1 MVRWMKG
8 AAVVTAMVFG
18 ALRAEAQG
26 WITLPNG
33 QLGYVTSYAT
43 SGMFVCGNYFKPGEC
58 VAQGSSVV
66 LTNGG
71 ASMTIAFQ
79 GVAHTVTALT
89 TGGTT
94 VPMGTFTRTVS
105 GTGPF
110 VIPNSYAGP
119 SVFYLG
125 FAMNLSLMAPLPQ
138 QTRYFVGFSHPQK
151 GFLDTYV
158 EGGVGRDLGMLPSP
172 QPANYRGLAWDKLAL
187 ENEIYPVDGS
197 SDVTAVVSVMPEPA
211 TLALL
216 APGLL
221 GVFGVAY
228 RHRSRRGDRRT

>member
-1 MVRWMKG
+1 MMRWMKG
-8 AAVVTAMVFG
+8 ASLVTALVLSAARVDG
-18 ALRAEAQG
+18 QG

-33 QLGYVTSYAT
+33 QLGYVTSYTT
-43 SGMFVCGNYFKPGEC
+43 SGMFVCGNYFKAGQC
-58 VAQGSSVV
+58 VAQGNSVV

-89 TGGTT
+89 TGGTS

-110 VIPNSYAGP
+110 TLPNSFAGP
-119 SVFYLG
+119 TVFYLG
-125 FAMNLSLMAPLPQ
+125 FAMNLSMMAPLPQ
-138 QTRYFVGFSHPQK
+138 THPYFIGFSHPQQ
-151 GFLDTYV
+151 GFLDTYI
-158 EGGVGRDLGMLPSP
+158 EGGVGQSISILPP
-172 QPANYRGLAWDKLAL
+172 PPPTTYGGVAWDKLSL

-197 SDVTAVVSVMPEPA
+197 SPVTAVVSIAPEPA

-216 APGLL
+216 APGIL
-221 GVFGVAY
+221 GVLGAAY
-228 RHRSRRGDRRT
+228 RRRSRAGGPRA